1 MNKIIKRTFAL
12 LISVILLISALS
24 CVVFAEEAIAEEKMQ
39 RAEFVIS
46 EPNENGYATASL
58 MIYDSKFIG
67 AQFGFS
73 FDNSVLQLVDKETK
87 EASEDFEKVA
97 TLYDYETED
106 NTYEFKAV
114 ACKASNEE
122 ELLRM
127 AAYSMQAATS
137 SEDGGIAIGEEGFK
151 LFEISVQFLK
161 KEDPNFEVLDTQD
174 KIYPKDVF
182 VGDGK
187 SQKATSMK
195 FVLPESFNVKK
206 EAVIYEPVA
215 PELPLKTLRKERLVD
230 TLILNIGNY
239 AAVDD
244 GYLKAIDVANKNVV
258 PFIEGDRTY
267 LPLRFVGEAFGAE
280 VNWNPENQEIKVS
293 IGETEVV
300 MNIGKTE
307 YSVNGDKKEMD
318 VAPFIKED
326 RTFIPVR
333 YISEALGKA
342 VYWDASLKLVIVTAE
357 ENPWDPEG
365 KAEKDILPDALLLLS
380 DIVRDMMLT
389 EAQ

>member
-1 MNKIIKRTFAL
+1 MNKIIKRTSAL
-12 LISVILLISALS
+12 LVSAILLISALS
-24 CVVFAEEAIAEEKMQ
+24 CVVFAEEAVAEEKMQ

-46 EPNENGYATASL
+46 EPDENGYATASL
-58 MIYDSKFIG
+58 MIYDSTFIG

-73 FDNSVLQLVDKETK
+73 FDNAVLQLVDKETK
-87 EASEDFEKVA
+87 EASEDFDKVA
-97 TLYDYETED
+97 TLYDYETEK
-106 NTYEFKAV
+106 NTYEFKTI

-122 ELLRM
+122 GILRM
-127 AAYSMQAATS
+127 VAYSMQAATS
-137 SEDGGIAIGEEGFK
+137 SVDGEIAIGEEGFK
-151 LFEISVQFLK
+151 LFEISVKFLK
-161 KEDPNFEVLDTQD
+161 KEDPKFEVLEMQD
-174 KIYPKDVF
+174 RIRPKEAII
-182 VGDGK
+182 GDGGEPK
-187 SQKATSMK
+187 STSFK
-195 FVLPESFNVKK
+195 VVLPESFNMVK
-206 EAVIYEPVA
+206 EAVVYEPVA

-244 GYLKAIDVANKNVV
+244 GYLKAIDAANRNVI

-267 LPLRFVGEAFGAE
+267 LPLRFVGEAFGAG

-293 IGETEVV
+293 IGEAEVV
-300 MNIGKTE
+300 MNIGKAE
-307 YSVNGDKKEMD
+307 YFVNGEKKEMD

-380 DIVRDMMLT
+380 NIVRDMMLT